1 MLVVGLT
8 GSIGMGKSTAVAML
22 RHMGIPVH
30 DADAA
35 VHRLIGSGGAAVPA
49 IEALFPGTVV
59 SGAVDRARLGGRV
72 FHDPAARTRLE
83 AILHPLV
90 RRSAR
95 DFLKRQTRQRRDLA
109 VLDIPLLFETGGEEL
124 CDVVIV
130 VSAPRTVQAG
140 RVMSRPGMTE
150 ARFRAILAAQLSDTE
165 KRRRADFVVSTG
177 RAKGATLRRLSA
189 IVTLLRQGGRKARR
203 PDGRRDRHRKGRH
216 RKGPPKKCRLGKRH
230 A

>member
-22 RHMGIPVH
+22 RRMGIPVH

-49 IEALFPGTVV
+49 IEAAFPGTVV
-59 SGAVDRARLGGRV
+59 DGAVDRARLGNRV
-72 FHDPAARTRLE
+72 FGDPAARARLE

-95 DFLKRQTRQRRDLA
+95 YFLKCQTRLRHDLV

-124 CDVVIV
+124 CDAVIV
-130 VSAPRTVQAG
+130 VSAPRAVQAG
-140 RVMSRPGMTE
+140 RVLSRPGMTE
-150 ARFRAILAAQLSDTE
+150 AKFRAILAVQLSDAE

-189 IVTLLRQGGRKARR
+189 IVTLLRQGCRKARR
-203 PDGRRDRHRKGRH
+203 QACRKGRNQNS
-216 RKGPPKKCRLGKRH
+216 PPRNRRLGKRH